1 MRNEYSAFLAWLREQ
16 GAQFPDGVYFADG
29 AWCDLPR

>member
-1 MRNEYSAFLAWLREQ
+1 MRNEHSAFLVWLREQ

-29 AWCDLPR
+29 A